1 MFLRLSESAL
11 AKPAL
16 EVRMPRGKSQIIS
29 YKLCRSARPSADNY
43 PLDHLAG
50 SGERVRWDDVQGIGG
65 AGRDDHA
72 GRRDQRAPECCRLVA
87 RDRNAAA
94 GGAEEEIETRV
105 VLDCSG
111 FPSGP
116 TLWALDSP
124 VEGTDEW
131 DRTRTGDRGIGR
143 DVSGLAP

>member
-111 FPSGP
+111 FHPERP
-116 TLWALDSP
+116 PFWAPDSP
-124 VEGTDEW
+124 VERTEEWIRLGRGDEEP
-131 DRTRTGDRGIGR
+131 
-143 DVSGLAP
+143 VAV